1 MMANTNG
8 YAANL
13 GGSRITSWE
22 QILSSNVR
30 DLRLGIDVH
39 RITETLGRDS
49 IGNEVS
55 HIDLSVIHT
64 FGDAA

>member
-1 MMANTNG
+1 MANTNG

-13 GGSRITSWE
+13 GGSRIRSWE
-22 QILSSNVR
+22 RVLSTNVR

-39 RITETLGRDS
+39 RITETLVRDS
-49 IGNEVS
+49 TGHEVS